1 MTSLFGKLQVTA
13 SDFKIG
19 IADALLVYA
28 FLCYTEKTLSSWRVA
43 VYFSAFIIKV
53 KKHVMHYMFFLSESQ
68 NFDLKAQANSRN
80 DQGIVFLVK

>member
-28 FLCYTEKTLSSWRVA
+28 FMCYTEKTPSQLLEIRKNMLCTTCF
-43 VYFSAFIIKV
+43 FSEPRTSI
-53 KKHVMHYMFFLSESQ
+53 
-68 NFDLKAQANSRN
+68 
-80 DQGIVFLVK
+80 

>member
-28 FLCYTEKTLSSWRVA
+28 FMCYTEKTLSALGNKSVA

-53 KKHVMHYMFFLSESQ
+53 KKNMLCTTCFF
-68 NFDLKAQANSRN
+68 F
-80 DQGIVFLVK
+80 